1 VKWLTLRPGICG
13 PRVHG
18 VRRRLTM
25 RHLPSPGV
33 HAMKSF
39 NSTARWASA
48 LVLAA
53 VSASASAQSPS
64 VALWVDNESFGIESC
79 AALSGVPAAEDAS
92 GTLSALRASA
102 EADLRHAA
110 QLAGVSLE
118 DGRQLTMTP
127 VAGRFACG
135 AQPSEVTF
143 RVAVVDRASG
153 SYRATDLVVASDES
167 ATSQTA
173 IVALAHQLSRSLRGA
188 VAQATVR

>member
-1 VKWLTLRPGICG
+1 
-13 PRVHG
+13 
-18 VRRRLTM
+18 
-25 RHLPSPGV
+25 
-33 HAMKSF
+33 MKSF
-39 NSTARWASA
+39 TRTARWVSTLALAAASA
-48 LVLAA
+48 AA
-53 VSASASAQSPS
+53 AAQSPAT
-64 VALWVDNESFGIESC
+64 ALWVDNESFGFESC
-79 AALSGVPAAEDAS
+79 AALSGVSAAEDAS

-110 QLAGVSLE
+110 QLASVSLD

-153 SYRATDLVVASDES
+153 SYRSTDLVVASDES

-188 VAQATVR
+188 VAQASIR

>member
-1 VKWLTLRPGICG
+1 
-13 PRVHG
+13 
-18 VRRRLTM
+18 
-25 RHLPSPGV
+25 
-33 HAMKSF
+33 MKSTYF
-39 NSTARWASA
+39 PARW
-48 LVLAA
+48 
-53 VSASASAQSPS
+53 VSAIALAIASGTAAAGP
-64 VALWVDNESFGIESC
+64 LWVDNESFGFESC
-79 AALSGVPAAEDAS
+79 AALSGVSAAEDAS

-102 EADLRHAA
+102 EADLRQAS
-110 QLAGVSLE
+110 QLAGVSLD

-153 SYRATDLVVASDES
+153 SYRSTDLIVASDES

-188 VAQATVR
+188 VAQASIR